1 MDGFMETYR
10 IISIL
15 ELIKRFLKFKE
26 SWYENNYNDRFQ
38 YIILLQN
45 LDGYITQ
52 RRKKIMKLNKEDYSL
67 YLL

>member
-1 MDGFMETYR
+1 METTYR

-26 SWYENNYNDRFQ
+26 SWYKNNYSDRFQ
-38 YIILLQN
+38 HIILLQN
-45 LDGYITQ
+45 LDGYIRQ